1 MIETEESIT
10 QSESRN
16 GPLLVAD
23 VWEQDSSE
31 TVDGLIIDIDGFEGP
46 LDLLLSL
53 AREQKVDLTKISILA
68 LVQQYLDYIA
78 EAKYLRLEVAAD
90 YLVMAAWLAYL
101 KSRLLLPPE
110 NDEQDEPS
118 GEEMAAILAHR
129 LRRLEAMREAA
140 ARLMTRNL
148 LGRDL
153 FSRGAPEGVR
163 VIRTPQYEADVFDLL
178 ISYAHQ
184 RERTLVARVE
194 MKPRKVWSIKQAR
207 IRLEQMLGIS
217 LEWTPILNILSK
229 QFTGNPTD
237 KQDIRSLKASTFG
250 ASLEMARDGKLE
262 LKQAEA
268 FTPIYARQRAD

>member
-1 MIETEESIT
+1 MIETEESKT
-10 QSESRN
+10 QSESGI
-16 GPLLVAD
+16 GPLRD
-23 VWEQDSSE
+23 DEGWEQASSE
-31 TVDGLIIDIDGFEGP
+31 NVTGLIIDIDGFEGP
-46 LDLLLSL
+46 LDLLLTL

-68 LVQQYLDYIA
+68 LVRQYLDYIA
-78 EAKYLRLEVAAD
+78 RAKHLRLEVAAD

-101 KSRLLLPPE
+101 KSRLLLPQE
-110 NDEQDEPS
+110 DDEQDEPS

-153 FSRGAPEGVR
+153 FSRGSPEGVR
-163 VIRTPQYEADVFDLL
+163 VIRTPEYEADVFDLL
-178 ISYAHQ
+178 RAYAHQ

-207 IRLEQMLGIS
+207 TRLEQMLGIS
-217 LEWTPILNILSK
+217 LEWTPILNMLSQ
-229 QFTGNPTD
+229 QFTGNSTD
-237 KQDIRSLKASTFG
+237 EQDIRSLKASTFG
-250 ASLEMARDGKLE
+250 ASLEMAREGKLE

-268 FTPIYARQRAD
+268 FTPIFARQRAD